1 MCDAMGVEQIPWKG
15 SLVMFDFEHCFD
27 RKVFGDESPMRMSVL
42 ALLILV
48 LTILCIGC
56 SGGQEAGE
64 ATTTT
69 QAPLQTQSAAPQ
81 ETNGSTLNAAAS
93 PGNPVAAVSN
103 AVRVPDAGSTVPFAS
118 GSPDAAAGP
127 GFPLALVANPVN
139 VGIGDG
145 TSLDAGSTLT
155 PESLSSAAAAGASL
169 EEWHKTIQNVAKPNA
184 GCFTAEYPSTR
195 WVEVPCVTPPNTPS
209 HVPRDRV
216 ASGSAENV
224 GNGSDW
230 VIQAPAN
237 TTITNST
244 GSFPGISVNSE
255 ADFSP
260 NSFSLQ
266 LNTNTFGGTTSEQP
280 APQLTALCNQGTN
293 ASGCEGWEQF
303 VYGTT
308 QSDSAEGVSAYS
320 QAFIQ
325 YWLLGYNPT
334 STKPCPKGPS
344 PLGQWNTSGSN
355 CWINNPKGVAVTA
368 GPEPIT
374 NLGTLALSGYATSA
388 SDELY
393 LYAGGQA
400 FSFTTTTSILGL
412 SKDWQQAEFNVF
424 GVNSGT
430 EACFNSGSSITVETE
445 IWTNPSTTSGA
456 TYAANGTTG
465 ETNNLNETSSPTLL
479 NNIDAIEFTE
489 NSAQL
494 CEPALGTY
502 WPVAYQ
508 SNANSLNILSTS
520 AVTMGNFVNF
530 NEGLGMLTETVP
542 SLVMLASTNLEIA
555 FTANTGLLWLE
566 QTTPNGGTILS
577 EGSQNLAVRGG
588 TSPSIATTWNT
599 GSAPEGIDGVGLVG
613 YQTSNG
619 DAIIAFQGSNGD
631 LWLEV
636 NGTGYDQG
644 LAMATGTSPSIGVFP
659 GQSATAYQS
668 NSNSLIILQSGY
680 SYNLG
685 LAMATGTSPS
695 LAITP
700 SGGYDVVYQSSTNQ
714 LFFVQVT
721 TPPPIGGTLNF
732 TVTNEGLAMQAG
744 TSPSLTI
751 LPNGTTGTPKWAF
764 QANTGSLYVQSTNQ
778 NLGMASA
785 ASPTILPTP
794 FGYQVAFE
802 ANTDVLWLDVNGVGI
817 NMGLSMNTP

>member
-1 MCDAMGVEQIPWKG
+1 
-15 SLVMFDFEHCFD
+15 
-27 RKVFGDESPMRMSVL
+27 
-42 ALLILV
+42 
-48 LTILCIGC
+48 
-56 SGGQEAGE
+56 
-64 ATTTT
+64 
-69 QAPLQTQSAAPQ
+69 
-81 ETNGSTLNAAAS
+81 
-93 PGNPVAAVSN
+93 
-103 AVRVPDAGSTVPFAS
+103 
-118 GSPDAAAGP
+118 
-127 GFPLALVANPVN
+127 
-139 VGIGDG
+139 
-145 TSLDAGSTLT
+145 
-155 PESLSSAAAAGASL
+155 
-169 EEWHKTIQNVAKPNA
+169 
-184 GCFTAEYPSTR
+184 
-195 WVEVPCVTPPNTPS
+195 
-209 HVPRDRV
+209 
-216 ASGSAENV
+216 
-224 GNGSDW
+224 
-230 VIQAPAN
+230 
-237 TTITNST
+237 
-244 GSFPGISVNSE
+244 
-255 ADFSP
+255 
-260 NSFSLQ
+260 
-266 LNTNTFGGTTSEQP
+266 
-280 APQLTALCNQGTN
+280 
-293 ASGCEGWEQF
+293 
-303 VYGTT
+303 
-308 QSDSAEGVSAYS
+308 
-320 QAFIQ
+320 
-325 YWLLGYNPT
+325 
-334 STKPCPKGPS
+334 
-344 PLGQWNTSGSN
+344 
-355 CWINNPKGVAVTA
+355 VTA

-566 QTTPNGGTILS
+566 QTTPNGGTIVS

-619 DAIIAFQGSNGD
+619 DPIIAFQGSNGD

-644 LAMATGTSPSIGVFP
+644 LAMATGTSPSMGMFPPPSNGGGV
-659 GQSATAYQS
+659 TAYQQL
-668 NSNSLIILQSGY
+668 NTTSLCLLQSGY

-700 SGGYDVVYQSSTNQ
+700 SGGYDVVYQSSTNN
-714 LFFVQVT
+714 LFFVQVP
-721 TPPPIGGTLNF
+721 TPPQNGGTLNF

-764 QANTGSLYVQSTNQ
+764 QANTGYLYVQSTNQ